1 MPEVQGFEPETIEA
15 TEAVGTDVETR
26 DVLPMVA
33 NNAAATAGETQ
44 ESMLSIIAEMED
56 QVTQENLDRN
66 AA

>member
-1 MPEVQGFEPETIEA
+1 MPEAQGFEPETIEA
-15 TEAVGTDVETR
+15 TEAVGTETR

-44 ESMLSIIAEMED
+44 ESMLKVIAQMED
-56 QVTQENLDRN
+56 EGTKISLDRK